1 MKVSGALFLAITKRT
16 YLEQNAAASA
26 LELSEDE
33 LRRLDEDFPAGAA
46 AGPRYADMSSIG
58 R

>member
-1 MKVSGALFLAITKRT
+1 MTPPQEAIRRRA
-16 YLEQNAAASA
+16 YLEQKADASDIT
-26 LELSEDE
+26 LSDEEL
-33 LRRLDEDFPAGAA
+33 LRLDEAFPPGAA